1 MSTAIIQLFLSILS
15 SIQNKKIVLGIK
27 VSMLTVLFVIS
38 VANGEVDELLKA
50 VLDNIAEIASC

>member
-38 VANGEVDELLKA
+38 VANGEIDELLKA